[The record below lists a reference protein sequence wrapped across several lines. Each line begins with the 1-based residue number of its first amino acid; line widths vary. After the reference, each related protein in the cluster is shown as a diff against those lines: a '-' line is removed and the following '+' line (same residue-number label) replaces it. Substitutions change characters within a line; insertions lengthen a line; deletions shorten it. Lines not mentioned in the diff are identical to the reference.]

1 MPHKSYISDSLI
13 MSQKKC
19 PTVLKTFFNDPVSIA
34 WLYFVQSQLKVVCD
48 TIKKIE
54 GDHISACENNPTF
67 KFDEDEFFDEFNH
80 VINVVK
86 VKIQNWKNGSKAE
99 DRWCEIFETLEK
111 NNISIKY
118 FTIILEYSMAFPRTN
133 ATVERVFSITNVL
146 WTNEKNHFLVNTI
159 RSIIIIKQ
167 HFKNFSSTEFHTF
180 LLEHPQLLKLIS
192 SSEKY
197 EKSNSED
204 TSEQSSSK

>member
-1 MPHKSYISDSLI
+1 
-13 MSQKKC
+13 
-19 PTVLKTFFNDPVSIA
+19 
-34 WLYFVQSQLKVVCD
+34 
-48 TIKKIE
+48 
-54 GDHISACENNPTF
+54 
-67 KFDEDEFFDEFNH
+67 

-99 DRWCEIFETLEK
+99 DRWCEIFKTLEK

-167 HFKNFSSTEFHTF
+167 HFKIFHLLNFILFF
-180 LLEHPQLLKLIS
+180 
-192 SSEKY
+192 
-197 EKSNSED
+197 
-204 TSEQSSSK
+204 